1 MALLQISEPGKS
13 TMPHEHRLAVG
24 IDLGTTNSLI
34 SSVLS
39 GEASIL
45 EQENKER
52 LLPSV
57 VHYSSS
63 NTIVGSEAKR
73 IQSKDPKNTISSV
86 KRLIG
91 KKLSDIDTK
100 SYSIDLEDDD
110 GVIGIKTDQGVKNPI
125 EVSSDILKKLKEAA
139 EENLGSE
146 LYGAVITVPAYF
158 DDAQRQATKD
168 SARLAGINVLRL
180 INEPT
185 AAAVAYG
192 LDQNKEGNFVIFD
205 LGGGTFDVSIL
216 NLSKG
221 IFEVQATHGDANLGG
236 DDYDQVIFEWLCKS
250 NKIDVVDSK
259 IKQKLFTLSREI
271 KEALTNKDSIKIN
284 ETIDEKINIQCEL
297 SQQEFEEITKEL
309 TKKTISSTLQ
319 ALRDAELSVSQIQG
333 VVMVG
338 GSTRMPC
345 IQNAVKKFFK
355 QPLLNNLNPDEVV
368 ALGAAQQANILAG
381 NTNDNLLL
389 LDVIPLSLGVETMG
403 DIVERIIPRNSTLPV
418 SMGQEFTT
426 YKDGQTAM
434 IIHVVQGERDLVR
447 DCRSLAKFTLKGIPP
462 LVAGAAKILVT
473 FQVDADGL
481 LSVSAKEQ
489 STGIQSKIEVK
500 PSYGLSDD
508 KVKKMLEDSFNLA
521 SEDKESRALSEIK
534 IEGSQLLEM
543 IKNAIIQD
551 SDLLKEKEL
560 NLLQETLGELR
571 KSLESSDRNNIEKLT
586 KKLNDGSQSFAA
598 KRMDRSIQ
606 KALTGKSL
614 NSLEF

>member
-1 MALLQISEPGKS
+1 MCL
-13 TMPHEHRLAVG
+13 
-24 IDLGTTNSLI
+24 
-34 SSVLS
+34 
-39 GEASIL
+39 
-45 EQENKER
+45 
-52 LLPSV
+52 
-57 VHYSSS
+57 
-63 NTIVGSEAKR
+63 R
-73 IQSKDPKNTISSV
+73 I
-86 KRLIG
+86 
-91 KKLSDIDTK
+91 
-100 SYSIDLEDDD
+100 
-110 GVIGIKTDQGVKNPI
+110 
-125 EVSSDILKKLKEAA
+125 
-139 EENLGSE
+139 
-146 LYGAVITVPAYF
+146 
-158 DDAQRQATKD
+158 
-168 SARLAGINVLRL
+168 

-236 DDYDQVIFEWLCKS
+236 DDYDQLIFEWLCKS
-250 NKIDVVDSK
+250 NKINVTDSK

-297 SQQEFEEITKEL
+297 SQQEFEKITKEL
-309 TKKTISSTLQ
+309 TKKTISSTLH

-345 IQNAVKKFFK
+345 IQNAVKEFFK

-389 LDVIPLSLGVETMG
+389 LDVIPLSLGIETMG

-434 IIHVVQGERDLVR
+434 IIHVVQGERDLVK

-521 SEDKESRALSEIK
+521 NEDKESRALSEIK

-543 IKNAIIQD
+543 IKNAINED

-560 NLLQETLGELR
+560 NLLQETLGKLK
-571 KSLESSDRNNIEKLT
+571 KSLESSDRNHIEELT
-586 KKLNDGSQSFAA
+586 KQLNENSQSFAA
-598 KRMDRSIQ
+598 KRMDRSIH
-606 KALTGKSL
+606 KALTGKSI
-614 NSLEF
+614 NSLEL

>member
-139 EENLGSE
+139 EGNLGSE

-297 SQQEFEEITKEL
+297 SQQEFEEITKGL

-571 KSLESSDRNNIEKLT
+571 KSLESSDRNNIEELT

>member
-34 SSVLS
+34 ASVLS

-271 KEALTNKDSIKIN
+271 KEALTNKDSIKID

-489 STGIQSKIEVK
+489 STGTQSKIEVK

-508 KVKKMLEDSFNLA
+508 KIKKMLEDSFNLA
-521 SEDKESRALSEIK
+521 NEDKESRALSEIR

-543 IKNAIIQD
+543 IENAIKAD

-560 NLLQETLGELR
+560 NLLQETLDKLK
-571 KSLESSDRNNIEKLT
+571 KSLESSDRNNIEELT
-586 KKLNDGSQSFAA
+586 KKLNDDSQSFAA

>member
-13 TMPHEHRLAVG
+13 TMPHEHRHAVG
-24 IDLGTTNSLI
+24 IDLGTTNSLVASVI
-34 SSVLS
+34 S
-39 GEASIL
+39 GTASIL
-45 EQENKER
+45 EQKNKER

-57 VHYSSS
+57 VNYSST
-63 NTIVGSEAKR
+63 NTLVGSEAKELQ
-73 IQSKDPKNTISSV
+73 INNPHNTISSV

-91 KKLSDIDTK
+91 KNLSDIDTK
-100 SYSIDLEDDD
+100 YYSLDLKGDD
-110 GVIGIKTDQGVKNPI
+110 GVIGIQTDQGVKNPV
-125 EVSSDILKKLKEAA
+125 EVSSDILKKLKETA
-139 EENLGSE
+139 EESLGNE

-168 SARLAGINVLRL
+168 SAKLAGINVLRL

-192 LDQNKEGNFVIFD
+192 LDQNKAGNFVIFD

-236 DDYDQVIFEWLCKS
+236 DDYDQIIFKWLCKNNEINIS
-250 NKIDVVDSK
+250 DAK
-259 IKQKLFTLSREI
+259 IKQQLFSLSRDI
-271 KEALTNKDSIKIN
+271 KEALTNKTSVKIN
-284 ETIDEKINIQCEL
+284 EKINEKIHIQCEL
-297 SQQEFEEITKEL
+297 SQKEFEIITKDL
-309 TKKTISSTLQ
+309 TKKTVDSTRQ
-319 ALRDAELSVSQIQG
+319 ALHDAGLSVSEIQG

-345 IQNAVKKFFK
+345 IQSAVKNFFK

-381 NTNDNLLL
+381 NTNDSLLL
-389 LDVIPLSLGVETMG
+389 LDVTPLSLGIETMG

-418 SMGQEFTT
+418 SMGQAFTT

-434 IIHVVQGERDLVR
+434 IIHVVQGERDLVK
-447 DCRSLAKFTLKGIPP
+447 DCRSLAQFTLKGIPP

-481 LSVSAKEQ
+481 LSVSAKEL
-489 STGIQSKIEVK
+489 STGIQSAIEVK
-500 PSYGLSDD
+500 PSYGLSDE
-508 KVKKMLEDSFNLA
+508 KIKKMLEDSFNLTN
-521 SEDKESRALSEIK
+521 EDKESRALSEVK

-543 IKNAIIQD
+543 IENAIKED
-551 SDLLKEKEL
+551 SDLLKDTEL
-560 NLLQETLGELR
+560 TLLQKNLSELK
-571 KSLESSDRNNIEKLT
+571 KSLESSDRDHIEELT
-586 KKLNDGSQSFAA
+586 KQLNESSQSFAA
-598 KRMDRSIQ
+598 KRMDRSID
-606 KALTGKSL
+606 KALTGKSI

>member
-13 TMPHEHRLAVG
+13 TMPHEHRHAVG
-24 IDLGTTNSLI
+24 IDLGTTNSLVASVI
-34 SSVLS
+34 S
-39 GEASIL
+39 GTASIL
-45 EQENKER
+45 EQKNKER

-57 VHYSSS
+57 VNYSST
-63 NTIVGSEAKR
+63 NTLVGSEAKELQ
-73 IQSKDPKNTISSV
+73 INNPHNTISSV

-91 KKLSDIDTK
+91 KNLSDIDTK
-100 SYSIDLEDDD
+100 YYSLDLKGDDS
-110 GVIGIKTDQGVKNPI
+110 VIEIQTDQGVKNPV
-125 EVSSDILKKLKEAA
+125 EVSSDILKKLKETA
-139 EENLGSE
+139 EESLGNE

-168 SARLAGINVLRL
+168 SAKLAGINVLRL

-236 DDYDQVIFEWLCKS
+236 DDYDQVIFEWLCKT
-250 NKIDVVDSK
+250 NKINVTSSK
-259 IKQKLFTLSREI
+259 IKQKIFALSREI
-271 KEALTNKDSIKIN
+271 KEVLTNKDSIKIK
-284 ETIDEKINIQCEL
+284 ETVDEKINIQCEL
-297 SQQEFEEITKEL
+297 SQQEFEEITKDL
-309 TKKTISSTLQ
+309 TKKTVDSTRQ
-319 ALRDAELSVSQIQG
+319 ALHDAGLSISEIQG

-345 IQNAVKKFFK
+345 IQSAVKDFFK

-381 NTNDNLLL
+381 NTNDSLLL
-389 LDVIPLSLGVETMG
+389 LDVTPLSLGIETMG

-418 SMGQEFTT
+418 SMGQAFTT

-434 IIHVVQGERDLVR
+434 IIHVVQGERDLVK
-447 DCRSLAKFTLKGIPP
+447 DCRSLAQFTLKGIPP

-481 LSVSAKEQ
+481 LSVSAKEL
-489 STGIQSKIEVK
+489 STGIQSAIEVK
-500 PSYGLSDD
+500 PSYGLSDE
-508 KVKKMLEDSFNLA
+508 KIKKMLEDSFNLA
-521 SEDKESRALSEIK
+521 NEDKESRALSEVK

-543 IKNAIIQD
+543 IENAIKED
-551 SDLLKEKEL
+551 PDLLKDTEL
-560 NLLQETLGELR
+560 TLLQKNLGELK
-571 KSLESSDRNNIEKLT
+571 KSLESSNRDHIEELT
-586 KKLNDGSQSFAA
+586 KQLNESSQSFAA
-598 KRMDRSIQ
+598 KRMDRSIH
-606 KALTGKSL
+606 KALTGKSI